1 MRSLPGRLTADLA
14 RKLSISEATWYNW
27 RSKYG
32 GTEVSDAQRL
42 RMLKDENR
50 KLKELS
56 LDARQLCAEE
66 ASGKKW

>member
-32 GTEVSDAQRL
+32 GTEVSDAKRL
-42 RMLKDENR
+42 RMLKDEN
-50 KLKELS
+50 
-56 LDARQLCAEE
+56 
-66 ASGKKW
+66 AS